1 MYSLFLVPKILFWV
15 FLFVYGQYIWGWQYK
30 DGTRWEMICVQR
42 YLRQMLLEEI
52 GEMGQN
58 KINEARVL
66 VVGAGGLGC
75 PTLTYLGAAGVGF
88 IRIADFDEV
97 SETNLNRQFF
107 YSSAD
112 SGKNKAM
119 LAREHLLRQNPN
131 IHIETISEKVT
142 KDNVLSLIKDVDIV
156 VDCVDNIATRE
167 VLNEACVEKTIP
179 LIEAGVQ
186 GYYGFLTILTKEGH
200 CLDCLGMS
208 GMDDNKGPVGII
220 GVTAGVLGCMQA
232 NECLKIILNI
242 ESDLTH
248 QVLQYDG
255 LRGTIEYIEVE
266 RDPNCNRH

>member
-1 MYSLFLVPKILFWV
+1 M
-15 FLFVYGQYIWGWQYK
+15 
-30 DGTRWEMICVQR
+30 ER
-42 YLRQMLLEEI
+42 YLRQMLLDEI
-52 GEMGQN
+52 GEIGQS
-58 KINEARVL
+58 KISNAKVL

-75 PTLTYLGAAGVGF
+75 PTLTYLGVAGVGF

-97 SETNLNRQFF
+97 SESNLNRQFF
-107 YSSAD
+107 YSPSD

-131 IHIETISEKVT
+131 LCIEAISEKVT
-142 KDNVLSLIKDVDIV
+142 RDNVLSLIKDVEIV

-167 VLNEACVEKTIP
+167 VLNEVCMENNIP

-186 GYYGFLTILTKEGH
+186 SYYGFLTILTKEGH
-200 CLDCLGMS
+200 CLDCLGMN

-232 NECLKIILNI
+232 NECLKMILGI
-242 ESDLTH
+242 ESDLTRK
-248 QVLQYDG
+248 VLQYDG
-255 LRGTIEYIEVE
+255 LRGTIEHIEVE